1 MSGTP
6 RSASISGIRPKPI
19 QLDPTP
25 SDHAVRIMFWTAR
38 LPSETAMRLSF
49 TIVTAIASA
58 APAA

>member
-1 MSGTP
+1 M
-6 RSASISGIRPKPI
+6 RPKPI
-19 QLDPTP
+19 QLEPTP
-25 SDHAVRIMFWTAR
+25 SDHATRIMFWIAR